1 MNKNKNKT
9 YPNFWIEKVFFRLPR
24 VNILKKITTHPGNK
38 IVINFAP
45 RLNGFAQWGICH
57 TGQQREFDCLP
68 TKKTKESAKK
78 NMIDKRDNTKKK
90 KLNLPTPLAMSKPT
104 DCIIVTNLFFSYRKS
119 LARSG
124 PHPISDLFKLRS
136 LIRNIDNRSNWITN
150 FDLKW

>member
-1 MNKNKNKT
+1 MSHWSTKR
-9 YPNFWIEKVFFRLPR
+9 I
-24 VNILKKITTHPGNK
+24 
-38 IVINFAP
+38 
-45 RLNGFAQWGICH
+45 
-57 TGQQREFDCLP
+57 DCLP

-136 LIRNIDNRSNWITN
+136 LIRNIDNRSN
-150 FDLKW
+150 